1 MYMSKRQNDVQDK
14 ICKNI
19 VEDSKVFHKNFDIV
33 KRLDE
38 LMLRNRSNRNSSKIS
53 FPRLMSQVKRM
64 DKSDKISRNRE
75 HSMRKNDYSSI
86 L

>member
-1 MYMSKRQNDVQDK
+1 MYMSKRQNDIQDK

-19 VEDSKVFHKNFDIV
+19 VEDSKIFHKNFDIV

-38 LMLRNRSNRNSSKIS
+38 LMLRNRSNRNSAKVS

-64 DKSDKISRNRE
+64 EKSDKTSRNQ
-75 HSMRKNDYSSI
+75 STRKNDYSSI